1 MNYYFNYVKLFKY
14 IYKKQFDFNIKFINK
29 EKDNVSG
36 QGLFI

>member
-1 MNYYFNYVKLFKY
+1 MKIIYNRKK
-14 IYKKQFDFNIKFINK
+14 YKKLFDFNIKFINK